1 MLVYRDLPAEDGD
14 ESQAGCK
21 LMDGFAIFI
30 QLCLATAAFSTLVLK
45 RQREKPQR
53 PVRIWAFDVSK
64 QLVGGIVIHS
74 LNVVAAYIFGANP
87 DGEHWTGFESGVYGN
102 PPMSNQLKQ
111 WGKQLVLYI
120 LSLVLMKFVVV
131 LLFHLCPWISDFG
144 RWVLQWTLGNYK
156 LQHKSD
162 KKPIRLSRDEEDA
175 ENLLSEEGEDDN
187 GRRGSS
193 FGLLQVHETDSQ
205 EALLSAKDLTDDD
218 PSKNLPFTAV
228 HESRSSRDFEPLAK
242 STPHPSQTTP

>member
-1 MLVYRDLPAEDGD
+1 
-14 ESQAGCK
+14 GCK

-74 LNVVAAYIFGANP
+74 LNVVAAYVFGTNP
-87 DGEHWTGFESGVYGN
+87 DGEQSNPCVWYFLNILVDTTLGVVILWLILSGFKYITSYFGWTGFESGVYGN
-102 PPMSNQLKQ
+102 PPMTDQLKQ

-120 LSLVLMKFVVV
+120 VSLVLMKSVVV

-156 LQHKSD
+156 LQVVFVML
-162 KKPIRLSRDEEDA
+162 I
-175 ENLLSEEGEDDN
+175 
-187 GRRGSS
+187 
-193 FGLLQVHETDSQ
+193 F
-205 EALLSAKDLTDDD
+205 
-218 PSKNLPFTAV
+218 
-228 HESRSSRDFEPLAK
+228 PLVMNIMQFWIVDTIVK
-242 STPHPSQTTP
+242 